1 MLARK
6 NGDISELPARP
17 EGCFAQFGDPVFPL
31 VITCEHGGN
40 RIPVPY
46 RDLFR
51 GQQRQLASHR
61 GYDPGALVMGRGAGG
76 GSSRR
81 RWWSPRLAVCLVDLN
96 RSVGHPRLHCEA
108 IRKAACRG
116 AAADA
121 EGVLSALSGKA
132 ERLVRPR

>member
-17 EGCFAQFGDPVFPL
+17 EGCFAQFRDVPVFPL

-61 GYDPGALVMGRGAGG
+61 GYDPGALVMGRALAAAFAAPLVV
-76 GSSRR
+76 STVSR
-81 RWWSPRLAVCLVDLN
+81 LLVDLN
-96 RSVGHPRLHCEA
+96 RSVGHPRLHLPKRSA
-108 IRKAACRG
+108 KRACRG
-116 AAADA
+116 C
-121 EGVLSALSGKA
+121 GSGY
-132 ERLVRPR
+132 